1 MLGGPLQRTE
11 RQEGLHLCEE
21 SVYALYARKNIKYL
35 ANAKIIRLLVVMTLI
50 IAKTKQTR
58 GNL

>member
-1 MLGGPLQRTE
+1 MQRTE